1 MGKAGSLLMP
11 LTFYTLDA
19 NNHAGFHMKM
29 IFLIQTN
36 YLTETRR
43 NTQTRCGLRGLSTV
57 E

>member
-1 MGKAGSLLMP
+1 MRKAGSVLMP

-29 IFLIQTN
+29 ILLIQTN

-43 NTQTRCGLRGLSTV
+43 NKQTCCRLRGLSTV